1 MYQETITTVR
11 EYSKKRKD
19 LTPHEREVELSQRD
33 QYDDEGNVFKKR
45 RKDAVVAEVEEEEE
59 EEEEEED
66 SNEEIFFKTVTTN
79 VKIFHRRP
87 NPPPPPPQVYT
98 TGSLMAVPIE
108 TDKGRLARFV
118 EPNIPIEEYLA
129 NGYRIQTFSEW
140 TKEKYPLFAS
150 GQNVVQAQQAYDD
163 EKRLKSQKKKKM
175 KL

>member
-19 LTPHEREVELSQRD
+19 LTPHEREIERSQRD
-33 QYDDEGNVFKKR
+33 QYDDDDDEGNVFKKR
-45 RKDAVVAEVEEEEE
+45 RKDAVVAEVEE

-87 NPPPPPPQVYT
+87 TPPQPQVYT

-118 EPNIPIEEYLA
+118 EPHIPIEEYLA
-129 NGYRIQTFSEW
+129 NGYRIQTFDEW

-163 EKRLKSQKKKKM
+163 EKRLKSQKKKM